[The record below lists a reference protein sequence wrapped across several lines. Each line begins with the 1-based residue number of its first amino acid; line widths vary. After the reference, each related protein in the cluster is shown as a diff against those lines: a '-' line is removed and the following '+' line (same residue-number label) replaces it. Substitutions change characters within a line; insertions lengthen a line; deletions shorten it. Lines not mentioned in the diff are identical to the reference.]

1 VVEIVKWPLL
11 TPYEISIPEIWNV
24 TAVVTALAVICIFEV
39 VALYSSTCLRSINCV
54 VFGATAEV
62 AAKLVPPIFK
72 VKVDVD
78 ASGLHTAMF
87 VITAVVPVAGTV
99 YKGAAVPEVV
109 AAPRKSALVVV
120 AISYY
125 LQ

>member
-1 VVEIVKWPLL
+1 LF

-24 TAVVTALAVICIFEV
+24 TAVVTALAVICIFAV
-39 VALYSSTCLRSINCV
+39 VALYSSTCLRSISCV

-62 AAKLVPPIFK
+62 AAKLTLPILS
-72 VKVDVD
+72 VKVDVE
-78 ASGLHTAMF
+78 ARGLLTAIF
-87 VITAVVPVAGTV
+87 VITVVVPVAGTV
-99 YKGAAVPEVV
+99 YNTAAVPDVV
-109 AAPRKSALVVV
+109 AAPRYKALVVV

>member
-1 VVEIVKWPLL
+1 
-11 TPYEISIPEIWNV
+11 
-24 TAVVTALAVICIFEV
+24 VVTALAVICIFEV
-39 VALYSSTCLRSINCV
+39 VALYSSTCLRSIKV
-54 VFGATAEV
+54 VVLGAIADV
-62 AAKLVPPIFK
+62 AANAIPPMFSEN
-72 VKVDVD
+72 VDVD

>member
-1 VVEIVKWPLL
+1 
-11 TPYEISIPEIWNV
+11 
-24 TAVVTALAVICIFEV
+24 VVTALPVICIFEV
-39 VALYSSTCLRSINCV
+39 VALYASTCLRSISCV
-54 VFGATAEV
+54 VFGANAEV

-72 VKVDVD
+72 LKVDVD

-87 VITAVVPVAGTV
+87 VITAVVLDVGTV

-109 AAPRKSALVVV
+109 AAPLKSAFVVV